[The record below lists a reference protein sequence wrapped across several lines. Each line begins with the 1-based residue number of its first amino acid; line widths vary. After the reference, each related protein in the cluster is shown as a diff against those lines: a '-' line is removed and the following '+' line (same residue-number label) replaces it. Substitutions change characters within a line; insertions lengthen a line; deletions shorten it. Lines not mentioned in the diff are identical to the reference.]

1 MGCSNSKGDSLKVLE
16 IDESNTSEE
25 EKRERIKLK
34 ENENKN
40 KGRFSKKN
48 SNQMVPYKKKQ

>member
-25 EKRERIKLK
+25 EKRIKLKEK
-34 ENENKN
+34 ENENKG
-40 KGRFSKKN
+40 KFSKKN
-48 SNQMVPYKKKQ
+48 SNQIVT